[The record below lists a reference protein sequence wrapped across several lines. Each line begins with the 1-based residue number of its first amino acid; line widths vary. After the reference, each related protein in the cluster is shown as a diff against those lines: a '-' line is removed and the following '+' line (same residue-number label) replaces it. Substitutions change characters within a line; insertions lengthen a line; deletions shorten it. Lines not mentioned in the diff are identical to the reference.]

1 MAQITVNPVSYAGS
15 PALWNQLLR
24 SDPVQIPLGSPL
36 DQEYMRAYLSNF
48 SFRDLSM
55 IASAGGRAVAGMQV
69 TAHSLPDGQ
78 EHIDFYGRPI
88 LLRKDRDAD
97 IATTEKAERMLAE
110 ELWRLRQSLNFPA
123 FHYLETCAQ
132 GRLSDFAVSLLKVG
146 CTGVPVYKQIIDL
159 ELGDDD
165 LRGDIRKSYR
175 SLINWG
181 EKHLAITVHDHGNTT
196 PEVIED
202 FRRLHIRVAGRET
215 RSPETWRLQHRQVM
229 ENEGFIITGRL
240 EGQLVT
246 AALFIHSPSYC
257 CYAVGA
263 SIREMFDKPL
273 SHAILW
279 RSIVEAKQR
288 GCRVYEMGD
297 RWDLYPEKYSDQEKN
312 IAVFKSGFGGRA
324 VLQLTIGTV
333 TVRL

>member
-1 MAQITVNPVSYAGS
+1 MAQITVSPVSYAGD

-24 SDPVQIPLGSPL
+24 SDPVQLPLGSPL
-36 DQEYMRAYLSNF
+36 DQEYMRAYLSHF

-55 IASAGGRAVAGMQV
+55 IASADGRAVAGMQV
-69 TAHSLPDGQ
+69 AAHSLPDGQ

-110 ELWRLRQSLNFPA
+110 ELWRLRQSLSFPA
-123 FHYLETCAQ
+123 FHYLEMCPQ
-132 GRLSDFAVSLLKVG
+132 GRLSDFAVSLLKAG
-146 CTGVPVYKQIIDL
+146 CTGLPAYKQIIDL
-159 ELGDDD
+159 QLSDDD

-181 EKHLAITVHDHGNTT
+181 EKHLAITVHDYRNST
-196 PEVIED
+196 PDVIED

-312 IAVFKSGFGGRA
+312 IAVFKSGFGGKPI
-324 VLQLTIGTV
+324 LQLTIGTV